1 VGGKVEVVP
10 VETKA
15 LERQRKLKRAAK
27 AAVIGAILALACRAL
42 PAEYQ
47 HPCEVIIK
55 VCTGNL

>member
-1 VGGKVEVVP
+1 VT

-42 PAEYQ
+42 PVEYQ